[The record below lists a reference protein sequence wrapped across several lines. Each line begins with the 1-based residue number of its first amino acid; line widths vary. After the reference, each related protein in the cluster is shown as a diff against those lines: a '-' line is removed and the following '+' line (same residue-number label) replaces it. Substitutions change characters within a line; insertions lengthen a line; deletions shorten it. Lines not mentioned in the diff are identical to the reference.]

1 MRDHF
6 LISIIKQ
13 NHLSVFSSV
22 LSIAMSTSAF
32 KFSYNRSS
40 SSQDREQST
49 GDDRVENG
57 NVRTEIL
64 RDVSESNDQCD
75 QSDHSEVPTDR
86 RNLIAFF
93 CFGVCNVFLLFI
105 GINSQPFFKY
115 HSAMFFASVPLG
127 VIKISPMFISNFM
140 K

>member
-1 MRDHF
+1 
-6 LISIIKQ
+6 
-13 NHLSVFSSV
+13 
-22 LSIAMSTSAF
+22 MSTSAF

-64 RDVSESNDQCD
+64 RDLSESNDQCD
-75 QSDHSEVPTDR
+75 QSDHSEVPKDR